1 MKFYNLPHYLRN
13 LKFSSTIIPIFF
25 SKRIL
30 KYNLGGVIMN
40 TTDKFSKEN
49 LIIYRKYIEL
59 VYYTNDILKKYPKSE
74 KFALVSE
81 IKQTL
86 YTGLRNLLYA
96 IKSFNKYD
104 KLKYLKDL
112 DMNLV
117 LLKIHIR
124 LSCKYQYITPK
135 Y

>member
-1 MKFYNLPHYLRN
+1 M
-13 LKFSSTIIPIFF
+13 
-25 SKRIL
+25 
-30 KYNLGGVIMN
+30 
-40 TTDKFSKEN
+40 
-49 LIIYRKYIEL
+49 
-59 VYYTNDILKKYPKSE
+59 KKYPKSE

-86 YTGLRNLLYA
+86 YLGLRNLLFA

-124 LSCKYQYITPK
+124 LSYKFQYITLK
-135 Y
+135 NYESWSKLITDICNMLGGWINSCKKR

>member
-1 MKFYNLPHYLRN
+1 MNITNKFP
-13 LKFSSTIIPIFF
+13 
-25 SKRIL
+25 
-30 KYNLGGVIMN
+30 
-40 TTDKFSKEN
+40 KEN
-49 LIIYRKYIEL
+49 LIIYKKYIEL
-59 VYYTNDILKKYPKSE
+59 VYYTNDIVKKYPKSE

-86 YTGLRNLLYA
+86 YLGLRNLLFA

-124 LSCKYQYITPK
+124 LSYKFQYITSK
-135 Y
+135 NYESWSKLITDICNMLGGWINSCQKR

>member
-1 MKFYNLPHYLRN
+1 
-13 LKFSSTIIPIFF
+13 
-25 SKRIL
+25 
-30 KYNLGGVIMN
+30 MN
-40 TTDKFSKEN
+40 TTDKSTKEN
-49 LIIYRKYIEL
+49 LIIYKKYIEL

-86 YTGLRNLLYA
+86 YSGLRNLLFA

-124 LSCKYQYITPK
+124 LSYKFQYITLK
-135 Y
+135 NYESWSKLITDICNMLGGWIKSCQKR